1 MACAICWTRGFTVPE
16 LFQLNRK
23 KVMRKLLYALLM
35 TLTLGLC
42 GAGPAWAGGN
52 TLYFGLSGEP
62 STLDPFVLTG
72 TTWRTVKLTIYRGL
86 VNYGVDGKLS
96 PELAQSYDVAPD
108 GKTLTFHLR
117 DAKFHDDSTVT
128 ANDVKAT
135 FEHIIAPGSTASF
148 RNQFL
153 IIDHIDVIDPK
164 TVRFVLKQ
172 PSVSFIHYLA
182 LPEAVIVPAAWLA
195 QHKND
200 IGTATPIGAGP
211 FKFVRWTRGRELV
224 VKKFDGYYK
233 PGKPYL
239 DEIVFNFYSDEN
251 TRVNA
256 IKSGDVDIIDY
267 VPSRSLA
274 ELQKNP
280 DVKLKRTLGPFMG
293 LVFNMHDKPLANA
306 DVRRAIALTIDR
318 GAIVKTAFD
327 GVGEPIWGLAIPK
340 GYPGYSEANANYY
353 KVDIA
358 RARQLMAK
366 AGYPDGFEARLVA
379 TSQYSFYS
387 KIAVVL
393 QAQLAQIGIRLKLD
407 MPDWTT
413 QMSKVSSGDY
423 DMALIGDVGEITDPD
438 WLSNYLYGG
447 KVPVRP
453 SNSAYFDDAQ
463 IDQLLDEG
471 RATVD
476 PDKRMAI
483 YQKLIDRAL
492 DLTPIVFL
500 TWRDQSYAVRRDV
513 TGFTN
518 MPAFLSFQS
527 GYSLENTRMTK

>member
-1 MACAICWTRGFTVPE
+1 MKR
-16 LFQLNRK
+16 
-23 KVMRKLLYALLM
+23 LLYTALMVLS
-35 TLTLGLC
+35 LGFG
-42 GAGPAWAGGN
+42 GAGAAHAAGN

-62 STLDPFVLTG
+62 STMDPFVMTG
-72 TTWRTVKLTIYRGL
+72 TTWRTVKLAIFRGL

-96 PELAQSYDVAPD
+96 PELAQSYEISPD

-117 DAKFHDDSTVT
+117 DAKFHDGSPVT
-128 ANDVKAT
+128 AADVKAT
-135 FEHIIAPGSTASF
+135 FDHIMAPDSTASF

-153 IIDHIDVIDPK
+153 IVDHIDVIDPK

-182 LPEAVIVPAAWLA
+182 LPETVIVPAAWLA

-200 IGTATPIGAGP
+200 AGTAAPIGAGP

-239 DEIVFNFYSDEN
+239 DEIVYNFYGDEN

-274 ELQKNP
+274 ELQKDP
-280 DVKLKRTLGPFMG
+280 DIQLERTLGPFMG
-293 LVFNMHDKPLANA
+293 LVFNMHVKPLANA
-306 DVRRAIALTIDR
+306 DVRRAIAYTVDR
-318 GAIVKTAFD
+318 DVIVKTAFD
-327 GVGEPIWGLAIPK
+327 GVGTSIWGLAIPQ
-340 GYPGYSEANANYY
+340 GYPGYSEARKNYY

-358 RARQLMAK
+358 RAKQLMAK
-366 AGYPDGFEARLVA
+366 AGYPNGFEARLVA

-393 QAQLAQIGIRLKLD
+393 QSQLAQIGIKLKLD

-413 QMSKVSSGDY
+413 RMSKVSNGDY
-423 DMALIGDVGEITDPD
+423 DMAIIGDVGEVTDPD
-438 WLSNYLYGG
+438 WLSNYYYGG
-447 KVPVRP
+447 KVPVRT
-453 SNSAYFDDAQ
+453 SNSAYFDDPQ

-471 RATVD
+471 RATLD
-476 PDKRMAI
+476 PGKRAAI
-483 YQKLIDRAL
+483 YQQFVDRAL
-492 DLTPIVFL
+492 DLSPILFL
-500 TWRDQSYAVRRDV
+500 MWRDQSYAVRKGV

-527 GYSLENTRMTK
+527 GYSLENTRLK